1 MTRIAMFTT
10 YAPSEG
16 FGGPARAY
24 HQRRV
29 LESAGH
35 DVTHVVI
42 QATPDR
48 GSLRGGDIAEL
59 VERPYRAAIDH
70 IYNDVDL
77 ARRAAA
83 DPRLV
88 DRLTVRLRS
97 VGVGA
102 IILEQPFLVEVVEQ
116 IAGDLAVPVLYS
128 CQNIEYRLR
137 KDLERFQPDPTRS
150 ADRSEQ
156 VRDLERRAVDLSTE
170 ITTICPTDRDQLL
183 AEFGRPSTLV
193 PNGSLIAD
201 LPLPVRSLEGRSGA
215 RFAFA
220 GSAYWPNVEGFA
232 EIATPSLAFLPPTCR
247 IDVAGTVGTE
257 ILRNASILRH
267 QSANAS
273 RMTVHGFVSMPRLV
287 GLMVNAD
294 AVIVPVFVGEG
305 SNLKS
310 ADALAAGAPVIM
322 TTRAVRGYEDVVAAD
337 GDDVTVVDSTAAFRE
352 AMTEAV
358 RQRDSAEPV
367 GLRRRELLS
376 WTNRLQPL
384 VDVVHRL
391 GTRSSTV
398 HDVTP
403 KGREHDS

>member
-1 MTRIAMFTT
+1 MQIAMFTT

-29 LESAGH
+29 LEAAGH
-35 DVTHVVI
+35 NVTHVVI

-48 GSLRGGDIAEL
+48 GSLRSGDMAEL
-59 VERPYRAAIDH
+59 VERPYRASIDH

-77 ARRAAA
+77 AERASA
-83 DPRLV
+83 D
-88 DRLTVRLRS
+88 VRLIGRITS
-97 VGVGA
+97 RLNAIGVQA
-102 IILEQPFLVEVVEQ
+102 IILEQPFLVDVVEP
-116 IAGDLAVPVLYS
+116 IAAALAVPVLYS

-137 KDLERFQPDPTRS
+137 MDLERFQPDPTRS

-156 VRDLERRAVDLSTE
+156 VRDLERRAVELSAE

-183 AEFGRPSTLV
+183 AEFGRSSTLV

-201 LPLPVRSLEGRSGA
+201 LPLPGRSLEGRSGA

-232 EIATPSLAFLPPTCR
+232 EIAAPSLAFLPPTCR
-247 IDVAGTVGTE
+247 IDVAGTVGSE
-257 ILRNASILRH
+257 ILRNRSILRH

-287 GLMVNAD
+287 GLMVNAN

-310 ADALAAGAPVIM
+310 ADALAAGSPVIM

-337 GDDVTVVDSTAAFRE
+337 GHDVTVVDSAAAFRE
-352 AMTEAV
+352 AMTEAITP
-358 RQRDSAEPV
+358 RGPAEPV
-367 GLRRRELLS
+367 GLQRRELLS

-384 VDVVHRL
+384 VDAVDRL
-391 GTRSSTV
+391 GTRTSPV
-398 HDVTP
+398 HDVTTES
-403 KGREHDS
+403 REQHP